1 MLTNKDID
9 ECLVLAEIDADDRV
23 EAALEE
29 YFRPDIEMEAASLW
43 ADIPEPLKQLVRM
56 RAPEAVKRIEELAKG
71 R

>member
-9 ECLVLAEIDADDRV
+9 ECLVMAEIDADERI

-29 YFRPDIEMEAASLW
+29 FYRPDIEMEAAQLW
-43 ADIPEPLKQLVRM
+43 AGMEEPLKQIVRK
-56 RAPEAVKRIEELAKG
+56 RAPEAVKRIEEQLKG

>member
-9 ECLVLAEIDADDRV
+9 ECIVMAEIDAEERV

-29 YFRPDIEMEAASLW
+29 YFRPDIEIEAATLW
-43 ADIPEPLKQLVRM
+43 SGMEEPLKELVRM
-56 RAPEAVKRIEELAKG
+56 RAPEAVKRIEEIAKG